1 MTSISSASI
10 CKACRAPHNAATSLG
25 IKNGFELRPCAECGS
40 VTVDP
45 FPTIEQLIEFYQSY
59 KGSVNYRA
67 KEQKKIRRAR
77 RRIQRLMRYTKG
89 RRFLDVGCNY
99 GFTVKAALDLGLDAK
114 GIDIDD
120 VAVKQSVQ
128 SFGVGKFET
137 ISVED
142 YARNGGRADIIYS
155 SEVIEHV
162 HDPDGF
168 VKALADILV
177 DDGIAYLTTPQ
188 AGHWR
193 VPRNFTQ
200 WDQVMPPEHITYFSR
215 EGLTRLLAKHGLR
228 VEKFSFTLKPNIR
241 VIARRAKRSEKVA

>member
-1 MTSISSASI
+1 MTALSTGAA
-10 CKACRAPHNAATSLG
+10 CKACQAPLSAVNSLG
-25 IKNGFELRPCAECGS
+25 SKNGFELRPCVQCGS

-59 KGSVNYRA
+59 KGTVNYRA
-67 KEQKKIRRAR
+67 KEKKKIRRAR
-77 RRIQRLMRYTKG
+77 RRIQRLMKRAKG

-114 GIDIDD
+114 GIDIDA
-120 VAVKQSVQ
+120 VAVEQSARN
-128 SFGVGKFET
+128 FGEGKFEA
-137 ISVED
+137 ISIEE
-142 YARNGGRADIIYS
+142 YARNGGSADIVYS

-168 VKALADILV
+168 VKALADVLV
-177 DDGIAYLTTPQ
+177 DEGIAYLTTPQ

-215 EGLTRLLAKHGLR
+215 EGLTRLLARHGLR

-241 VIARRAKRSEKVA
+241 VIARRIKRGEKAA